1 MKINWKV
8 RIKNP
13 VFWITIIPATITFVY
28 CVLGALGITP
38 AFAQETV
45 TNGFL
50 ALVTGL
56 TALGVLVDPTTEGL
70 NDSEQA
76 LEYEEPKK
84 ADDQR

>member
-28 CVLGALGITP
+28 CLLNAFGIFP
-38 AFAQETV
+38 AVQQETI

-50 ALVTGL
+50 AVITGL
-56 TALGVLVDPTTEGL
+56 TTLGVLVDPTTEGL

-84 ADDQR
+84 AADER